1 MERHFLKSYVDLL
14 IRTCHRRGAHAMGGM
29 AAQIPIRDDPQAN
42 ARAMERVRADK
53 LREARA
59 GHDGTWIAHP
69 GLATVALEAFDEIM
83 KGTVN
88 QLALRRED
96 VKVTARD
103 LLTVPEGAI
112 SEEGVRGCIRV
123 GVQYLESWLRGN
135 GCVPLYHLMEDAAT
149 AEICR
154 AQLWQWLHHG
164 ARTSDGAPVS
174 VERFDRLLTEE
185 LSRIH
190 EEVGAARL
198 TGGVF
203 PSAARLFEQMT
214 KSESFDEFLTLP
226 AYELLS

>member
-1 MERHFLKSYVDLL
+1 
-14 IRTCHRRGAHAMGGM
+14 
-29 AAQIPIRDDPQAN
+29 
-42 ARAMERVRADK
+42 
-53 LREARA
+53 
-59 GHDGTWIAHP
+59 
-69 GLATVALEAFDEIM
+69 
-83 KGTVN
+83 
-88 QLALRRED
+88 
-96 VKVTARD
+96 
-103 LLTVPEGAI
+103 
-112 SEEGVRGCIRV
+112 
-123 GVQYLESWLRGN
+123 VQYLESWLRGN

-164 ARTSDGAPVS
+164 ARTSDGVAVS
-174 VERFDRLLTEE
+174 VEHFDRLLTEE

-203 PSAARLFEQMT
+203 PTAARLFEQMT